1 MTARPARH
9 YPGRHHLLTR
19 HPKGFPMNRFA
30 QFVLSS
36 ALLLV
41 AAAPSRAET
50 TVNIYSYRQPE
61 LIEPLLQAVT
71 AKTGIRTRLVFAD
84 AGLVERMAQEG
95 ANSPAD
101 LLLTTDLTR
110 LVQATDEGLAQPVAD
125 ASILQHVPANLRDSE
140 NRWFG
145 LTMRARV
152 AYVSK
157 ERVTQAALSYEELA
171 TPAWKGRICIRPG
184 QHVYNLGLISAMIEH
199 RGEDATREWLKGLKA
214 NLAVKPSGNDR
225 SQAKSVYAGECD
237 LAIGNTYYMGKMMT
251 NTQEPEQQEWAK
263 AVRLIF
269 PSSDA
274 MPTHVNISGM
284 MLAKNAPNREAALQL
299 MAYLAS
305 PSAQQIYAQANFEY
319 PVSPDVAPDSLVAAW
334 GKLTP
339 DPSPVQNLAK
349 HMKRASEL
357 VDEVRFD
364 E

>member
-1 MTARPARH
+1 MLRLARFALSSMLLALACLPAR
-9 YPGRHHLLTR
+9 
-19 HPKGFPMNRFA
+19 
-30 QFVLSS
+30 
-36 ALLLV
+36 
-41 AAAPSRAET
+41 AEQ

-61 LIEPLLQAVT
+61 LINPLLRAFTQ
-71 AKTGIRTRLVFAD
+71 KTGIRTRLIFAD
-84 AGLVERMAQEG
+84 NGLVERMAQEG

-101 LLLTTDLTR
+101 LLLSTDVTR
-110 LVQATDEGLAQPVAD
+110 LVQAADEGLAQPVASE
-125 ASILQHVPANLRDSE
+125 AILQHVPANLRDDK

-157 ERVTQAALSYEELA
+157 ERVSQQAISYEELA

-199 RGEDATREWLKGLKA
+199 RGEDATRKWLKGLKA
-214 NLAVKPSGNDR
+214 NLAIKPSGNDR

-251 NTQEPEQQEWAK
+251 NTEEPVQQEWAK
-263 AVRLIF
+263 AVRILF
-269 PSSDA
+269 PSSA
-274 MPTHVNISGM
+274 EMPTNVNISGM

-299 MAYLAS
+299 MEFLAS
-305 PSAQQIYAQANFEY
+305 PEAQKIYAEANFEY
-319 PVSPDVAPDSLVAAW
+319 PVSPDVAPAEIVQAW

-339 DPSPVQNLAK
+339 DPMPVANIAK
-349 HMKRASEL
+349 YMKRASEL